1 MHSIHNIIDSL
12 NGSLGDLFK
21 SKRFSGAKIH
31 GTAVTVISSK
41 GEKMPVIID
50 KNGEGHYVGI
60 DDRYPVR
67 LYHKQN
73 SMSTRVDPKTGIG
86 RGIGDII
93 NTYSLSMIV
102 FLNRK
107 RACLMPDE
115 FLLYIQS
122 NFPDNLTIEP
132 YSNIKILFT
141 GAILN
146 DMQVYN
152 QEYLIPEKLLPEH
165 NLFQI
170 NYTVETSFKKG
181 CFNKCPED

>member
-1 MHSIHNIIDSL
+1 MHSIHNIVESL
-12 NGSLGDLFK
+12 NESLSELFG
-21 SKRFSGAKIH
+21 SKRFIGSKIH
-31 GTAVTVISSK
+31 TVAVTVLTK
-41 GEKMPVIID
+41 NGEKMPVIID
-50 KNGEGHYVGI
+50 KKGEGHYVGI
-60 DDRYPVR
+60 DDRFPVR
-67 LYHKQN
+67 LYHKFN
-73 SMSTRVDPKTGIG
+73 TMNTKVDQKTGMG

-115 FLLYIQS
+115 FLLLIQS
-122 NFPDNLTIEP
+122 NFPDFLKLEP
-132 YSNIKILFT
+132 YSSIKILFT
-141 GAILN
+141 NAILN

-170 NYTVETSFKKG
+170 NYTVETSFRKG